1 MVQQEANGLLPEFRT
16 KSMEA
21 QKKVISH
28 FEKSIRLSH
37 HSANHNAQTNPKRTK
52 NKSTDFNALM
62 KEKVACVNPED
73 ILKMDQK
80 PIPF

>member
-1 MVQQEANGLLPEFRT
+1 MLPEFRT

-37 HSANHNAQTNPKRTK
+37 HSANHNAQTNPKETK

-62 KEKVACVNPED
+62 KEKIACVNPED
-73 ILKMDQK
+73 ILNMDQK